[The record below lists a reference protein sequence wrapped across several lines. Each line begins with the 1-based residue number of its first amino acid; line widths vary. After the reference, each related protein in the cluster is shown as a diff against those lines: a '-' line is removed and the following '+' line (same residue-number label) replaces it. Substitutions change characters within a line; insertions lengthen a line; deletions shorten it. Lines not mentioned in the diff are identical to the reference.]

1 MEGVSLECRINAE
14 DPARNFA
21 SSPGKISSF
30 HLPGGPGIR
39 IDTHI
44 FSGYHIP
51 SFYDSLLAKLITWG
65 RDREEAMARMKRALE
80 EFVIEGVKT
89 TIPFHQYILEN
100 EYFIKGD
107 FYTDFVEE
115 KLMKEAFHE

>member
-1 MEGVSLECRINAE
+1 FISC
-14 DPARNFA
+14 
-21 SSPGKISSF
+21 PGKISSF

-44 FSGYHIP
+44 FSGYRIP

-65 RDREEAMARMKRALE
+65 RDREEAIVRMKRALE

-89 TIPFHQYILEN
+89 TIPFHQYVLEN
-100 EYFIKGD
+100 EYFRKGD
-107 FYTDFVEE
+107 FYTSFVEE
-115 KLMKEAFHE
+115 KLMKEAFYD